1 MLSKSGSF
9 PFTYLGLPI
18 GGQISRLK
26 AWDPIIE
33 RIEKKL
39 DLWKG
44 RLLSIGGRVT
54 LIKSSDLLQIST
66 LLLSL
71 FPIHKGIIDKINK
84 IQRQFLW
91 SGSMDKKNS
100 LWWHAHCGIT

>member
-18 GGQISRLK
+18 GGQISRFK

-33 RIEKKL
+33 RIEKKI

-54 LIKSSDLLQIST
+54 LIKSFLVNLYST
-66 LLLSL
+66 SVTL
-71 FPIHKGIIDKINK
+71 PHP
-84 IQRQFLW
+84 
-91 SGSMDKKNS
+91 
-100 LWWHAHCGIT
+100 